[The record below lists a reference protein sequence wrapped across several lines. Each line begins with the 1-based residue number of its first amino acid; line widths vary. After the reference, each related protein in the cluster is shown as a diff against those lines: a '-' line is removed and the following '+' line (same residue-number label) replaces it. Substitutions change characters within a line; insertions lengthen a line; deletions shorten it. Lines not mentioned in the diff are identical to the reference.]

1 MLIQSDRADEPKQFW
16 KEARHIYR
24 TLQKQ
29 NINNKVT
36 KDLWLKHFMT
46 VFNSENND
54 GESDVERWERNSEQ
68 HFPLYT
74 KSLDCPISEEEVT
87 ESILTLNYEKQ
98 VN

>member
-1 MLIQSDRADEPKQFW
+1 
-16 KEARHIYR
+16 
-24 TLQKQ
+24 
-29 NINNKVT
+29 
-36 KDLWLKHFMT
+36 MT